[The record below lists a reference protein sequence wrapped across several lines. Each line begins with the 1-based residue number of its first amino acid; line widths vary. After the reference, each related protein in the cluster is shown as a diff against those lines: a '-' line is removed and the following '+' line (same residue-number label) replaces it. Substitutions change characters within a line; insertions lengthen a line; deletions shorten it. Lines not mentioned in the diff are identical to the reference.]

1 MPILVSF
8 YFRVSNFL
16 PATYAT
22 YANDLVAAH
31 IMCVTTVLF
40 IQVKYVLPVVQNICC
55 FWIPTSQTFWMWTIN
70 ILKTHLDWQLEI
82 HFTSNLFFLEC
93 HASTWLLWPKLSCRP
108 YHYFK
113 SECWILK
120 LFFITFVRNF
130 GHNMYRFRCCFLN
143 HMWAVLQRNTWFLV
157 QILPS
162 CELWCYQRGDLLHSF
177 SI

>member
-55 FWIPTSQTFWMWTIN
+55 FWIPTSQTF
-70 ILKTHLDWQLEI
+70 
-82 HFTSNLFFLEC
+82 
-93 HASTWLLWPKLSCRP
+93 
-108 YHYFK
+108 
-113 SECWILK
+113 
-120 LFFITFVRNF
+120 
-130 GHNMYRFRCCFLN
+130 
-143 HMWAVLQRNTWFLV
+143 
-157 QILPS
+157 
-162 CELWCYQRGDLLHSF
+162 
-177 SI
+177 